1 MKVNNL
7 PVNYSKYAFIV
18 ARRANGELWFWGAF
32 NNRDNANE
40 AALEVCG
47 IVLEKNSV
55 EF

>member
-32 NNRDNANE
+32 NNRNVANE
-40 AALEVCG
+40 VAIEEGG
-47 IVLEKNSV
+47 IVFENNSV
-55 EF
+55 E